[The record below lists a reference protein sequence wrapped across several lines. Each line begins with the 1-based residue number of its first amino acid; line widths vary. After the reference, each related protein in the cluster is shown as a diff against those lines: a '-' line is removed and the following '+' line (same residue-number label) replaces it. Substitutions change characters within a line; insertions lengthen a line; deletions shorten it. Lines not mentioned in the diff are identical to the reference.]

1 MSDINSMLDV
11 VSGFAACAALALLGF
26 AIRAIWQRHKDR
38 QKESA
43 QMQRRRIAAR
53 FVEQDRRGEQ

>member
-1 MSDINSMLDV
+1 MLDV
-11 VSGFAACAALALLGF
+11 ASGFAACAALALLGF